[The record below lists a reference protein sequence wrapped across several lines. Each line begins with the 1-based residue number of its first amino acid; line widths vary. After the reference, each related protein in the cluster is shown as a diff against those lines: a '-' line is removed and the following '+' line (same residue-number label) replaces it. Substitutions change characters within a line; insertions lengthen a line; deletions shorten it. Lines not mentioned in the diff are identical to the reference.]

1 MATSSDKETP
11 NREFDRQMRRF
22 KRAFEVPRPAAPD
35 AAASGARCA
44 HSLWLT
50 PRVCG
55 RRPQPGTEEYAIR
68 KAYPGPEAAAR
79 RCDNPE
85 CLNTDFPVT
94 TTYWLC
100 DECSAVRGGR
110 GSNGS
115 RRAGCFLAVGPC

>member
-1 MATSSDKETP
+1 MAAPADKETP

-22 KRAFEVPRPAAPD
+22 KRAFEVNGSPVPAP
-35 AAASGARCA
+35 GARRPGVSRTLFRA
-44 HSLWLT
+44 LFPT
-50 PRVCG
+50 DPRL
-55 RRPQPGTEEYAIR
+55 QPGTEEYAIR

-110 GSNGS
+110 GSNGC
-115 RRAGCFLAVGPC
+115 RGTGCSLAVGPC

>member
-1 MATSSDKETP
+1 MAAPGDKETP

-22 KRAFEVPRPAAPD
+22 QRAFEVPRLAAP
-35 AAASGARCA
+35 GCA

-50 PRVCG
+50 LPPPRVCG

-100 DECSAVRGGR
+100 DECSAVRGGC
-110 GSNGS
+110 GSNGC
-115 RRAGCFLAVGPC
+115 RGTGCSLGAGPC